1 MHEKEPDKL
10 KYRNEL
16 KFLCSEAQ
24 LQVVDSR
31 IREIC
36 SPDAHADASG
46 IYRIRSLYFDDHRNR
61 CFYENEN
68 GVDPREKFRIRIY
81 NENAERITLECK
93 QKKNG
98 LNHKDSTGLTPELLE
113 QILHGTMPAP
123 AAGDPLLYK
132 FWLQTRTRLL
142 APKVIVQYQR
152 TPYVYH
158 DGNVR
163 ITFDR
168 FISASDLLDHFLD
181 PTLPLQPVMPAGMHI
196 LEVKYDEFLPHY
208 IYDVLQLGQMRQT
221 AFSKYYT
228 CRAFYMNQGLF

>member
-1 MHEKEPDKL
+1 M

-24 LQVVDSR
+24 LRVLDAR

-46 IYRIRSLYFDDHRNR
+46 VYRIRSLYFDDYENR
-61 CFYENEN
+61 CFYENES

-81 NENAERITLECK
+81 NENPERITLECK

-98 LNHKDSTGLTPELLE
+98 LNHKDSSALSPELFE

-123 AAGDPLLYK
+123 VSGDPLLYK

-142 APKVIVQYQR
+142 RPRVIVQYQR
-152 TPYVYH
+152 TPYIYR

-168 FISASDLLDHFLD
+168 LISASDQLDHFLE
-181 PTLPLQPVMPAGMHI
+181 PTLPLQPVMPVGMHI

-208 IYDVLQLGQMRQT
+208 IYDILQLGQLRQT
-221 AFSKYYT
+221 TFSKYYT
-228 CRAFYMNQGLF
+228 CRAFYMHQGLF

>member
-1 MHEKEPDKL
+1 M

-16 KFLCSEAQ
+16 KFLCSETQ
-24 LQVVDSR
+24 LRILDSR
-31 IREIC
+31 IRAIC
-36 SPDAHADASG
+36 SPDMHADASG
-46 IYRIRSLYFDDHRNR
+46 IYRIRSLYFDDYENR

-68 GVDPREKFRIRIY
+68 GIDPREKFRIRIY
-81 NENAERITLECK
+81 NENPERITLECK

-98 LNHKDSTGLTPELLE
+98 LNHKDVSMLSEELFR
-113 QILHGTMPAP
+113 QILHGDMPTP
-123 AAGDPLLYK
+123 AAEDPLLYK

-142 APKVIVQYQR
+142 MPKVIVQYQR
-152 TPYVYH
+152 TPYIYP

-168 FISASDLLDHFLD
+168 FISASDQLEHFLG
-181 PTLPLQPVMPAGMHI
+181 PSLPLQPVTPVGMHI

-208 IYDVLQLGQMRQT
+208 IYDILQLGQLRQT

-228 CRAFYMNQGLF
+228 CRAFFINQGQF